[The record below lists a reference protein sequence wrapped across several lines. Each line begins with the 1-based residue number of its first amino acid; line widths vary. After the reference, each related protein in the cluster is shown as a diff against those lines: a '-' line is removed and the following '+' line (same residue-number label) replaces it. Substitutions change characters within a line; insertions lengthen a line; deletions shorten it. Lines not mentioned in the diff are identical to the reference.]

1 MATRRIA
8 QINLS
13 LEFKICVDGGRAPSV
28 LMPMVAVPH
37 LDCCLLGGALF
48 NFPRIKRPEAMR
60 SAVVATTQRASDT
73 MCVPEQDVK
82 DGESKLRVGCLRFAT
97 GLPRVLRQPRMKGHR
112 FKQKQT
118 AKISFAAFMRKRKR
132 EVEAMA
138 AAVPSSNG
146 SGCALQQWQGFI
158 L

>member
-48 NFPRIKRPEAMR
+48 NVPRINSPEAMR

-97 GLPRVLRQPRMKGHR
+97 GLPRGSSTTQD
-112 FKQKQT
+112 
-118 AKISFAAFMRKRKR
+118 KR
-132 EVEAMA
+132 VSLQAEADSENLFCRVHA
-138 AAVPSSNG
+138 EAQAG
-146 SGCALQQWQGFI
+146 S
-158 L
+158 